1 MGRSMASL
9 AGGNALKQLAT
20 DMPHMEAVRY
30 EHKNVK
36 WTFHHIDYFADA
48 LATGIVETGIAPGD
62 VVLSWLPLHFAEQVR
77 YSHFVLMKTCFIYIL
92 LFAHSISSLFSFLCS
107 TLFSLHVPRR
117 VWFSIGWILHRPLR
131 IQRVPRMP

>member
-9 AGGNALKQLAT
+9 SGGNALKQLAT
-20 DMPHMEAVRY
+20 DLPHMEAVRY

-62 VVLSWLPLHFAEQVR
+62 VVLSWLPLHFSEQVH
-77 YSHFVLMKTCFIYIL
+77 YSHFCLFWIHVIFL
-92 LFAHSISSLFSFLCS
+92 LFAHRNSLFFI
-107 TLFSLHVPRR
+107 SL
-117 VWFSIGWILHRPLR
+117 
-131 IQRVPRMP
+131 

>member
-1 MGRSMASL
+1 MRAASFARRLTRAALVPSVMGRSMTSL

-62 VVLSWLPLHFAEQVR
+62 VVLSWLPLHFAEQVQCI
-77 YSHFVLMKTCFIYIL
+77 VVTL
-92 LFAHSISSLFSFLCS
+92 SL
-107 TLFSLHVPRR
+107 
-117 VWFSIGWILHRPLR
+117 
-131 IQRVPRMP
+131 